1 MHSIYPLPRRGRLSH
16 SSCSRDFSTRFSPR
30 FNKLRSR
37 LSPAWCN
44 GGPCGADNN
53 FDDDNFADILY
64 ADASEADECRYRD
77 RGLARMLWLYLS
89 VSLLVVG
96 AGCRDSAETKKF
108 NRDDTTKPSESSRKS
123 QAQPDSKIRLTEIT
137 PDCGLR
143 FVPRTGQEDGRFTI
157 LESLGTGVA
166 VVDIDLDKN
175 LDVIAIGGGTFDAD
189 GIPQGE
195 KNGVF
200 RQRGTL
206 QFDRVSHST
215 GLSDNSR
222 YTHGVSVGDWN
233 NDGFE
238 DVLITGFRSIRLFRN
253 CGDGTFEDVSSA
265 AGFPE
270 DLWSTSSAFL
280 DADGDGDLEFYIVNY
295 VNWSPENNPE
305 CLINGHRDVC
315 APGSFAAISDLL
327 FDNNGDGTF
336 QNITQTA
343 GLNEGGKGLAVI
355 SGDVDLDGD
364 TDLYVA
370 NDTNANFL
378 YLNDGHGHFTD
389 NALVAGCALGPTMDA
404 EGSMGVEFA
413 DFNRDRLP
421 DIWVSNYENQSFAMY
436 ESRAAG
442 VFQHVSAIRG
452 ISAVGR
458 LFVGF
463 GTGAFD
469 ADLDGDQ
476 DIYAANGH
484 VMYGQEMR
492 PAPQLPL
499 VYENLNGMMF
509 RNVASLTG
517 HYGNQV
523 HMGRG
528 VAIGDLDQD
537 GRADLTIAHS
547 NEPLSI
553 LQNTTMATSDW
564 VAVKLIGQSVNRSAI
579 GAYAIVNDSVR
590 LVTGGGSYL
599 SDSANQ
605 LIWAVPQGTKTVK
618 AEIVWASGLRQ
629 LDEISTG
636 TVNIVRERVEEKN
649 LTR

>member
-1 MHSIYPLPRRGRLSH
+1 VHLIFPRPRRSR
-16 SSCSRDFSTRFSPR
+16 SSRSSRSRDFSTTFCQRFD
-30 FNKLRSR
+30 KLRRR
-37 LSPAWCN
+37 LSPACCK
-44 GGPCGADNN
+44 GGPRGV
-53 FDDDNFADILY
+53 DDNFADDNFADELY
-64 ADASEADECRYRD
+64 ADASEADDRRHGD
-77 RGLARMLWLYLS
+77 RGLARMLCLYLS
-89 VSLLVVG
+89 VLLLVVE
-96 AGCRDSAETKKF
+96 AGCSDSLETKKF
-108 NRDDTTKPSESSRKS
+108 NRDETTNQSESSPKS
-123 QAQPDSKIRLTEIT
+123 PTQPDSEIRLSEIT
-137 PDCGLR
+137 PDCGLH
-143 FVPRTGQEDGRFTI
+143 FVPRTGQEDGRLTI

-166 VVDIDLDKN
+166 VVDIDRDQN
-175 LDVIAIGGGTFDAD
+175 LDVIAIGGGTFDAE

-200 RQRGTL
+200 RQREAL
-206 QFDRVSHST
+206 RFDSVSDST

-222 YTHGVSVGDWN
+222 YTHGVSAGDWN

-238 DVLITGFRSIRLFRN
+238 DVLITGFRSIRLFQN

-265 AGFPE
+265 AGFPQ

-280 DADGDGDLEFYIVNY
+280 DADNDGDLEFYIVNY

-305 CLINGHRDVC
+305 CHINGHRDVC

-413 DFNRDRLP
+413 DFNQDRLP

-436 ESRAAG
+436 ESRAPG

-517 HYGNQV
+517 YYGNQV

-547 NEPLSI
+547 NEPLSV
-553 LQNTTMATSDW
+553 LQNTTTTTSDW
-564 VAVKLIGQSVNRSAI
+564 VAVELIGQAANRSAI
-579 GAYAIVNDSVR
+579 GAFAMVNDSVR

-605 LIWAVPQGTKTVK
+605 LIWAVPPGTKTVK
-618 AEIVWASGLRQ
+618 IEVVWASGLRQ

-636 TVNIVRERVEEKN
+636 TVNIVRERVEQKN

>member
-1 MHSIYPLPRRGRLSH
+1 MDVHWIYRRPRRSKSSSVCCNKDFLFEHCGRVDRLRASMSTGSH
-16 SSCSRDFSTRFSPR
+16 RCCHCGVDDACADDARTDALGDNDRDNSRYQARV
-30 FNKLRSR
+30 L
-37 LSPAWCN
+37 C
-44 GGPCGADNN
+44 
-53 FDDDNFADILY
+53 LY
-64 ADASEADECRYRD
+64 SI
-77 RGLARMLWLYLS
+77 LWLLI
-89 VSLLVVG
+89 VG
-96 AGCRDSAETKKF
+96 TGCTESPGRKES
-108 NRDDTTKPSESSRKS
+108 NGDDTTSHSEDSVESVTHPAS
-123 QAQPDSKIRLTEIT
+123 QIRLAEIT
-137 PDCGLR
+137 PDCGLN

-166 VVDIDLDKN
+166 VVDIDGDQN
-175 LDVIAIGGGTFDAD
+175 LDVIAIGGGAFDAN
-189 GIPQGE
+189 GIPQGAE
-195 KNGVF
+195 NGVF
-200 RQRGTL
+200 RQRAIMK
-206 QFDRVSHST
+206 FANISSNT
-215 GLSDNSR
+215 GLSDNTE
-222 YTHGVSVGDWN
+222 YAHGVSVGDWN

-238 DVLITGFRSIRLFRN
+238 DVLITGFRSIRLFQN
-253 CGDGTFEDVSSA
+253 GGDGTFEDVSSA

-280 DADGDGDLEFYIVNY
+280 DADNDGDLEFYIVNY
-295 VNWSPENNPE
+295 VNWTPENNPE
-305 CLINGHRDVC
+305 CRVNGHRDVC

-327 FDNNGDGTF
+327 FNNNGDGTF
-336 QNITQTA
+336 QNISQTV

-378 YLNDGHGHFTD
+378 YINDGHGHFTD

-413 DFNRDRLP
+413 DFNQDRLP

-436 ESRAAG
+436 ESRGPG

-476 DIYAANGH
+476 DIFAANGH
-484 VMYGQEMR
+484 VMYGEEMR

-499 VYENLNGMMF
+499 VYENFNGMMF
-509 RNVASLTG
+509 RNVAALTG
-517 HYGNQV
+517 DFGTQV

-528 VAIGDLDQD
+528 VAIGDLNQD
-537 GRADLTIAHS
+537 GRADLAIAHA

-553 LQNTTMATSDW
+553 LQNTTPTNADW
-564 VAVKLIGQSVNRSAI
+564 VAVELIGQASNRSAI
-579 GAYAIVNDSVR
+579 GACAIVNDSIR

-605 LIWAVPQGTKTVK
+605 LIWAVPQGARTVK
-618 AEIVWASGLRQ
+618 IEIVWSSGLRQ
-629 LDEISTG
+629 HEQISAG
-636 TVNIVRERVEEKN
+636 TVNIVRERVEEKI